1 MTSTS
6 LAGVLVVAGL
16 LGTAASAQAPATPA
30 VYQPGNGVVS
40 PRLVHEVKPGYPPAA
55 MRAGING
62 LVKMECVVLADGTVG
77 DVQVTQSLAPELD
90 AEAIKSLK
98 MWRFSPGTKD
108 GAPVAVRVEIEMS
121 FTTVRGPRLDS
132 PSVSKPGP
140 GIVSPRVLKHVTPP
154 YPADARAAGVTGV
167 VKLACVVLEDGT
179 VGDVSITQGLTESID
194 VEAVR
199 TLRQWTFAPGEK
211 DGKAV
216 PVQVEVEMTF
226 NLK

>member
-6 LAGVLVVAGL
+6 LAGVVVVVGL

-55 MRAGING
+55 MRAGISG
-62 LVKMECVVLADGTVG
+62 VVKMECVVLADGTVG

-108 GAPVAVRVEIEMS
+108 GAPVAVQRRDRNVLHDRPRSATRLAQRVQAGCRHRLATRAQACDS
-121 FTTVRGPRLDS
+121 AVPGGRARRRRHRGRQAGLRGPRGWDRRRRVDHPRADRIDRRGSGPHPS
-132 PSVSKPGP
+132 PVD
-140 GIVSPRVLKHVTPP
+140 VH
-154 YPADARAAGVTGV
+154 ARA
-167 VKLACVVLEDGT
+167 K
-179 VGDVSITQGLTESID
+179 
-194 VEAVR
+194 R
-199 TLRQWTFAPGEK
+199 TARRCRSRSRSR
-211 DGKAV
+211 
-216 PVQVEVEMTF
+216 
-226 NLK
+226 